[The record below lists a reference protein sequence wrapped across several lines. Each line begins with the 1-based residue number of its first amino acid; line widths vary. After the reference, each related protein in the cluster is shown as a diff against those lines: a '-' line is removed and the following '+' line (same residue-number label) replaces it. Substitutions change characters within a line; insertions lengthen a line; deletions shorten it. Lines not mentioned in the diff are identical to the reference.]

1 MDADL
6 GLLISAQGV
15 LVCLG
20 PEVCGLHMS
29 LYTHTSLML
38 QKCIFYSENPD
49 RDVCLWI

>member
-15 LVCLG
+15 LVF
-20 PEVCGLHMS
+20 VYGLHMC